1 MASNGNVKHA
11 SARRMSAIEEGGS
24 QPGLISWLRGVI
36 GRRSSEQSLKD
47 VLEDVIQEHEEETGE
62 ELSSEEKVI
71 LHNMLSVGTLAVQDV
86 MIPRADIVAL
96 EYGASLQ
103 EIKKVI
109 AEKRVSRIPL
119 YKGNLDRI
127 RGFLHLKDLIPSL
140 TGDAPFEV
148 TKTIREILF
157 VSPAMRVVDLLM
169 QMRLSGEHIAIVVDE
184 YGGTDGLVTMEDLFE
199 ALVGEIQDEH
209 DSAEPMDEIR
219 QVGPHTY
226 EAYARLSIERLEE
239 DLNIRLRDEEEGDYD
254 TLGGLIFA
262 KLGRVPV
269 RGEIID
275 IERVGRIDIVEAD
288 PRRVR
293 RVRIHIKKPA
303 PTDEEMV
310 A

>member
-1 MASNGNVKHA
+1 MGSNGNGRNAAH
-11 SARRMSAIEEGGS
+11 ARRTSATEQVS
-24 QPGLISWLRGVI
+24 SPGLVSWIRGVM
-36 GRRSSEQSLKD
+36 GRKSSEQSLKD
-47 VLEDVIQEHEEETGE
+47 VLEEVIQEHQEETGE
-62 ELSSEEKVI
+62 ELSTEERVI
-71 LHNMLSVGTLAVQDV
+71 LHNMLSVGALAVHDV
-86 MIPRADIVAL
+86 MIPRADIVAM
-96 EYGASLQ
+96 EYATPLSEL
-103 EIKKVI
+103 KKVI

-127 RGFLHLKDLIPSL
+127 RGFIHLKDIVPAL
-140 TGDAPFEV
+140 TGDVPYEV
-148 TKTIREILF
+148 QKVIREILF

-199 ALVGEIQDEH
+199 AIVGEIQDEH
-209 DSAEPMDEIR
+209 DSIEPMDEIR

-239 DLNIRLRDEEEGDYD
+239 DLGIVLRDMTEVDYD

-262 KLGRVPV
+262 RLGRVPV
-269 RGEIID
+269 RGEIIE
-275 IERVGRIDIVEAD
+275 IENVGRIDIVEAD

-293 RVRIHIKKPA
+293 RVRLHLKKPS
-303 PTDEEMV
+303 PSEEELV